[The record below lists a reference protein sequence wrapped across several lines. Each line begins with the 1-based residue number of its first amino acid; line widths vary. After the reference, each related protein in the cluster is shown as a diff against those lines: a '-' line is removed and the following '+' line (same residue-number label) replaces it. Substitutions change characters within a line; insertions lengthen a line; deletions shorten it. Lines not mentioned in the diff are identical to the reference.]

1 MYVFLSK
8 GPLHFRGTKSK
19 MKKNKITWQDKKS
32 SLTKAQK
39 INIENKFKQVKTEPS
54 ERQCSKH
61 QRGRKKKV
69 NLQ

>member
-19 MKKNKITWQDKKS
+19 MNKNKITWQDKKS

-39 INIENKFKQVKTEPS
+39 INIEKKFKQVKTKPQKETVVS
-54 ERQCSKH
+54 TREA
-61 QRGRKKKV
+61 KKKS
-69 NLQ
+69 